1 MKRQKQKK
9 RQGCGGFCLL
19 SAGFYLYLLCMGI
32 SSVNAEQAT
41 YQSHDSILE
50 ASRNYIREKTSESLD
65 TEPNITVNRLDTR
78 LLLPECMNE
87 LETCSSPT
95 EKFIGHSTVGVR
107 CTAPRPWTIYVQA
120 HITAYTDALI
130 ATRGMRRGDQLSAS
144 DFTLKRL
151 DLSSLPRNYLDQPE
165 QAKGLILKR
174 TIQRGTVLVSSI
186 LEAPKLVRRGQ
197 KVSLLAVRNG
207 IQVRSRGQS
216 LSDGVSGQRVQVKNL
231 RSKRIIEGIV
241 IDKGIVE
248 VIL

>member
-1 MKRQKQKK
+1 MSEQYQKK
-9 RQGCGGFCLL
+9 RQGFRGFCLL
-19 SAGFYLYLLCMGI
+19 SASFYLYMLCMGV
-32 SSVNAEQAT
+32 SSVNAEQTT
-41 YQSHDSILE
+41 YQGHASILE

-65 TEPNITVNRLDTR
+65 TEPDITVNRLDAR
-78 LLLPECMNE
+78 LLLLECMNE
-87 LETCSSPT
+87 LEVFSSPT

-107 CTAPRPWTIYVQA
+107 CAAPKPWTIYVQA

-130 ATRGMRRGDQLSAS
+130 TTRAIHRGEQLSSS

-151 DLSSLPRNYLDQPE
+151 DLGSLPNNYLDQPE
-165 QAKGLILKR
+165 QAKGLVLKR
-174 TIQRGTVLVSSI
+174 TIKRGSVLVSSI
-186 LEAPKLVRRGQ
+186 LEAPKLVHRGQ

-216 LSDGVSGQRVQVKNL
+216 LSDGVSGQRIQVKNL

-241 IDKGIVE
+241 NDKGIVE